1 MLKVLIAIVFIAMLV
16 SLMAGAGFLVRDESQ
31 SRRLLVSLKV
41 RISLGVIL
49 ILLLLYGF
57 YIGELGGA

>member
-1 MLKVLIAIVFIAMLV
+1 MLKVLIAIVFIAMLI
-16 SLMAGAGFLVRDESQ
+16 SLLAGAGFLVHDDSQ

-41 RISLGVIL
+41 RISLGVVL